1 MTNHILL
8 QKNYLLIFHSS
19 LSIMSTYKLRKT
31 KRFIK
36 SYNKILLSGKWN
48 TKMQNDL
55 NIVIDSILQG
65 KPTPQKFQDH
75 QLKGD
80 LKEYRECHI
89 RGDLLLV
96 YRIIEDELVL
106 VLTDIGSHSFLSL

>member
-1 MTNHILL
+1 MNR
-8 QKNYLLIFHSS
+8 
-19 LSIMSTYKLRKT
+19 YKLRKT
-31 KRFIK
+31 KRFTK
-36 SYNKILLSGKWN
+36 SYKKIILSGKWN
-48 TKMQNDL
+48 SKMQNDL

-65 KPTPQKFQDH
+65 KPMPQKFQDH

-96 YRIIEDELVL
+96 YRKIKNELIL
-106 VLTDIGSHSFLSL
+106 ILTDIGSHSFLSL